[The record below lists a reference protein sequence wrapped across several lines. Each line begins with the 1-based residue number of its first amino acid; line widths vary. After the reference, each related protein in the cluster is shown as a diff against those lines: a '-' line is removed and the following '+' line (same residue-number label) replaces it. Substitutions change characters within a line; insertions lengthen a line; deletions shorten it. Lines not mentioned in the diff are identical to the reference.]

1 MTRPRAAA
9 TALRRRPGATGEA
22 ACPRL
27 PTRTPPPRRPPPRST
42 TPRPKR
48 AFRDILR
55 WIGEDPD
62 RDGLKDTPARMIR
75 AYREYFAGYETDP
88 EEALR
93 TTFTEVD
100 GYDEMIV
107 LRGVTF
113 ESHCEHHLAPIVGR
127 AWVGYLPDRRVVG
140 ISKLARI
147 VDIYARRLQIQERL
161 TAQIANAIE
170 SVLKPRG
177 VAVVVKAT
185 HHCMMSRG
193 VRRHGADLVTSRMLG
208 VFRDQP
214 ITRSEFLALV
224 ELEERVP
231 RLNFALETL
240 RRCPAR
246 FHYEGY
252 AIVSADGMIADA
264 DGHMPPALQNP
275 ADARFFSEALDRA
288 AVLVHGRH
296 SHEGHAQF
304 AAPTPRRR
312 HPPRRGDRRRPRVA
326 PFGAVEPGRR
336 AVRRRLRGARNRR
349 RNGGDPRRA
358 GGLRAV
364 SRARLRAV
372 SAQPRRRRRACPAAC
387 RSSAAAGFRS
397 RRRWRR
403 RACRP
408 DSRAGST
415 AKRASR

>member
-1 MTRPRAAA
+1 MPAPADPNAAAFARPRPG
-9 TALRRRPGATGEA
+9 RRRRGQ
-22 ACPRL
+22 
-27 PTRTPPPRRPPPRST
+27 
-42 TPRPKR
+42 R
-48 AFRDILR
+48 AFSEILR

-193 VRRHGADLVTSRMLG
+193 VRARRRSRHQPHARRLPRPADHPQRIPWPS
-208 VFRDQP
+208 
-214 ITRSEFLALV
+214 TRRASQ
-224 ELEERVP
+224 
-231 RLNFALETL
+231 RLNLVQEAL
-240 RRCPAR
+240 RRCPAT
-246 FHYEGY
+246 FITK
-252 AIVSADGMIADA
+252 ATPSS
-264 DGHMPPALQNP
+264 PP
-275 ADARFFSEALDRA
+275 
-288 AVLVHGRH
+288 
-296 SHEGHAQF
+296 
-304 AAPTPRRR
+304 
-312 HPPRRGDRRRPRVA
+312 
-326 PFGAVEPGRR
+326 
-336 AVRRRLRGARNRR
+336 
-349 RNGGDPRRA
+349 
-358 GGLRAV
+358 
-364 SRARLRAV
+364 
-372 SAQPRRRRRACPAAC
+372 
-387 RSSAAAGFRS
+387 
-397 RRRWRR
+397 
-403 RACRP
+403 
-408 DSRAGST
+408 T
-415 AKRASR
+415 A

>member
-1 MTRPRAAA
+1 MPAPADPNAAPSSSPA
-9 TALRRRPGATGEA
+9 AVDDAEA
-22 ACPRL
+22 
-27 PTRTPPPRRPPPRST
+27 
-42 TPRPKR
+42 KH
-48 AFRDILR
+48 AFREILR

-208 VFRDQP
+208 VFRDHP

-224 ELEERVP
+224 DSKSEFALS
-231 RLNFALETL
+231 FALETCVDGRRISL
-240 RRCPAR
+240 RR
-246 FHYEGY
+246 
-252 AIVSADGMIADA
+252 
-264 DGHMPPALQNP
+264 L
-275 ADARFFSEALDRA
+275 
-288 AVLVHGRH
+288 RH
-296 SHEGHAQF
+296 RL
-304 AAPTPRRR
+304 RRR
-312 HPPRRGDRRRPRVA
+312 HDRRCRGPH
-326 PFGAVEPGRR
+326 AVDAAEPGGR
-336 AVRRRLRGARNRR
+336 ALLQRGARSGR
-349 RNGGDPRRA
+349 GA
-358 GGLRAV
+358 G
-364 SRARLRAV
+364 
-372 SAQPRRRRRACPAAC
+372 P
-387 RSSAAAGFRS
+387 
-397 RRRWRR
+397 W
-403 RACRP
+403 
-408 DSRAGST
+408 
-415 AKRASR
+415 ASFA